1 MEIGKMDVMKE
12 MSAAI
17 ESQTALKTAIDTAN
31 NNAADI
37 CRRFNDISFQLSA
50 ILKCKLFQ
58 GEDIEEAKVLN
69 VTNLNDENYLSELN
83 KIYRKYSYEDKLK
96 SITSIVRQ
104 LFDYTEQLKRKR
116 IKLSERI
123 KLSKANTEESKTAH
137 RLFKQV
143 SDSMMA
149 ASARCDHLVKMFF
162 DYRRAML
169 NYIMGNTEMLVD
181 LFTENGEVSPVFK
194 EYYNKRVKAES
205 FHGDHETMNGKMK
218 RRILK

>member
-1 MEIGKMDVMKE
+1 MKE
-12 MSAAI
+12 ISAAM
-17 ESQTALKTAIDTAN
+17 ESQLALKSAINTAN
-31 NNAADI
+31 SNAADM
-37 CRRFNDISFQLSA
+37 CHRLNDINIQLSS

-58 GEDIEEAKVLN
+58 GEDVEEAKSLN
-69 VTNLNDENYLSELN
+69 VTNLSDENYLAELN
-83 KIYRKYSYEDKLK
+83 RIYRKYSYVDKLK
-96 SITSIVRQ
+96 SIVSIVRQ
-104 LFDYTEQLKRKR
+104 LFEYTEQLKRKR
-116 IKLSERI
+116 IKLRERI
-123 KLSKANTEESKTAH
+123 KLSTANTEESKTAH
-137 RLFKQV
+137 RLFNQV
-143 SDSMMA
+143 SDSMVA